1 MPTPISVEDFHI
13 ICVKFIDSEK
23 HKIKNKNKK
32 RYCFIENRF
41 FSLFYRIKTTGVFK
55 TETT

>member
-23 HKIKNKNKK
+23 HKIKQKNKN
-32 RYCFIENRF
+32 RYIFIEKPIFLVVLPN
-41 FSLFYRIKTTGVFK
+41 
-55 TETT
+55 